1 MFLHLTITTFNVI
14 DSRLCVWWVGD
25 TVLTFLLSFRH
36 TQNCL
41 AWSLIMDHEAGLRGH
56 THRTQVIRIFLLHM
70 FYILRPLTLLLMLRR
85 QDDGTLMSFYDTR
98 HSGMQLEFGFLC
110 MVVLENLF
118 GALGCLCGP
127 WDTMLVNL
135 LYNLHKG
142 TAHVNALYVLTR

>member
-85 QDDGTLMSFYDTR
+85 QDDGTLISFYDTR
-98 HSGMQLEFGFLC
+98 HVTGACNWNLGFYVWLFWKIC
-110 MVVLENLF
+110 LVLWGACVVLETR
-118 GALGCLCGP
+118 CL
-127 WDTMLVNL
+127 
-135 LYNLHKG
+135 
-142 TAHVNALYVLTR
+142 